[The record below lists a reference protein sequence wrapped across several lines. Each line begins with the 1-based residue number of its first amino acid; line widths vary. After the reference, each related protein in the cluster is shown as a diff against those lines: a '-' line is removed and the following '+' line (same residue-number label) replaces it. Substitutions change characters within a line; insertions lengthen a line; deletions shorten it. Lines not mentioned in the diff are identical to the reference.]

1 MVPRRLTRADVA
13 DPPRSDNRH
22 RVAGS
27 RGAITLSTS
36 RVYNERHVKIAHVE
50 HTAVRAQTEGCSMH
64 YILFYDVV
72 EDFVAKRE
80 PFRVGHLE
88 LARRAHQ
95 RGELVLAG
103 ALADPVDGAVLVFR
117 GSSPEVAESFA
128 RSDGYVGALL
138 LQRDAAES
146 VEVLVITWWR
156 SLEAIR
162 RFAGADLERAVVAD
176 EARAVLTQFD
186 RRVRHYEVVVEDAP
200 KNLPPKL

>member
-1 MVPRRLTRADVA
+1 M
-13 DPPRSDNRH
+13 DNGDREHMIARIWSAQTTPAQAPAYAAHLQH
-22 RVAGS
+22 RVLPEL
-27 RGAITLSTS
+27 RGL
-36 RVYNERHVKIAHVE
+36 
-50 HTAVRAQTEGCSMH
+50 
-64 YILFYDVV
+64 
-72 EDFVAKRE
+72 
-80 PFRVGHLE
+80 
-88 LARRAHQ
+88 
-95 RGELVLAG
+95 
-103 ALADPVDGAVLVFR
+103 
-117 GSSPEVAESFA
+117 
-128 RSDGYVGALL
+128 DGYAGALL